1 MTEVSN
7 KTFAEI
13 VTANNH
19 AALVLQKF
27 KLDYCCKGKR
37 TLETACVENNIPL
50 RKYCSNLKNY
60 RMSTGTKILSHLH
73 K

>member
-7 KTFAEI
+7 KTLAEI

-37 TLETACVENNIPL
+37 TFS
-50 RKYCSNLKNY
+50 K
-60 RMSTGTKILSHLH
+60 TGKPGATNGNF
-73 K
+73 